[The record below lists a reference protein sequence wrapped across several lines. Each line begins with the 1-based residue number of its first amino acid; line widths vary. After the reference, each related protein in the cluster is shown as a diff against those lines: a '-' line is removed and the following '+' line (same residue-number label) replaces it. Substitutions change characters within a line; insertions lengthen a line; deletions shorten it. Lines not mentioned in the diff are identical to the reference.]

1 MNDKK
6 VIKNK
11 ILNDDDENYDDQY
24 EEEDKINENQRINTE
39 IEYYN
44 ETLHILQTNILEYVV
59 NNNLPI
65 CEYLSIKNIDDFLDK
80 IKF

>member
-39 IEYYN
+39 REYYN
-44 ETLHILQTNILEYVV
+44 ETLDILQTNILDYVV
-59 NNNLPI
+59 SENLTI
-65 CEYLSIKNIDDFLDK
+65 CEYLSIKNIDNFLNK